1 MMNVNSSRQTFMDNT
16 IVKEELR
23 NSSQM
28 YLQGELPVHGTIPS
42 VQEYQ
47 APVSPILDLHL

>member
-1 MMNVNSSRQTFMDNT
+1 MMNVNSSRQTFMNNT

-23 NSSQM
+23 HSSQM
-28 YLQGELPVHGTIPS
+28 YLQGELPVHETIPS

-47 APVSPILDLHL
+47 APVSPILDLHP